1 MATLSTIS
9 KKAIATIPE
18 IGNHMD
24 VFYYIKNNNIDEHY
38 LIYLKEETSFNDDV
52 ISDWFNISVKT
63 LRSYRKPKTN
73 LKENLKEHIVL
84 ILSLYEHGKEVFE
97 TSENFDKWLNTMNF
111 YFDKKPPKNFL
122 DTVSG
127 IKFIDD
133 QLTAIER
140 GENV

>member
-1 MATLSTIS
+1 MATLGTLSRA
-9 KKAIATIPE
+9 AIAKIPE

-24 VFYYIKNNNIDEHY
+24 VFYYIKNNIIDEQY

-73 LKENLKEHIVL
+73 LKENLKEHLVL

-97 TSENFDKWLNTMNF
+97 SSENFDKWLNSMNF
-111 YFDKKPPKNFL
+111 YFDKKPPKDFL

-133 QLTAIER
+133 QLTALER
-140 GENV
+140 GDNV